1 MMAFDNHLTDD
12 LLVKYLVG
20 EATESESRQA
30 QQWINASDTNRKYY
44 DDLKRIWQESERIA
58 DGSKVNEDAAWLR
71 LQNRIGKI
79 EPTKV
84 IRKSSVLGSQWLKI
98 AASIILVC
106 LISYMVYYR
115 FYDDHIIDK
124 ISGDKV
130 LSENLSDGSTVTLN
144 SNSQLSYPARFVGN
158 NRLVKLTGEA
168 FFKVAPDK
176 TKPFIISVQGATISV
191 VGTSFDVKNRNGA
204 TEVIVATGIVKVK
217 AHGKEVQLYPG
228 EKVMVTGAGTELIK
242 QQNKGS
248 LYNYYITGALIC
260 DQTPLYQLVDKL
272 NEIYG
277 VQIEITNSKLRNL
290 PITTT
295 FKGQSL
301 DEILKVIAETFNIK
315 TEHQG
320 NRFLLK

>member
-1 MMAFDNHLTDD
+1 MMAFDNHITDD

-84 IRKSSVLGSQWLKI
+84 VRKSPILGSQWLKI
-98 AASIILVC
+98 AASVIFVC
-106 LISYMVYYR
+106 LISYLVYYR

-158 NRLVKLTGEA
+158 KRLVKLTGEA

-191 VGTSFDVKNRNGA
+191 VGTSFDVKNRNGE

>member
-1 MMAFDNHLTDD
+1 MMAFDNHITDD

-30 QQWINASDTNRKYY
+30 QQWIHASDANRKYY
-44 DDLKRIWQESERIA
+44 DDLKRIWKESERIA

-71 LQNRIGKI
+71 LQNRISKS

-84 IRKSSVLGSQWLKI
+84 IRKSPVLGSQWLKI
-98 AASIILVC
+98 AASVIFLFM
-106 LISYMVYYR
+106 ISYLVYYR

-130 LSENLSDGSTVTLN
+130 VSENLSDGSTVTLN
-144 SNSQLSYPARFVGN
+144 SNSQLSYPAHFVGN
-158 NRLVKLTGEA
+158 KRLVKLTGEA
-168 FFKVAPDK
+168 FFKIAPDK

-191 VGTSFDVKNRNGA
+191 VGTSFDVKNRNGE

-217 AHGKEVQLYPG
+217 AHGKEIQLYPG

-277 VQIEITNSKLRNL
+277 VQIEIANSKLRNL